1 MFWTPTVYVP
11 HSLDWAPV
19 SEQPLIL
26 VATPATFSVHF
37 PLPTTSCCPFALSKE
52 KKTVDTCAKRKNMK
66 RVFWSLDVYLNR
78 PSYQLAEGY
87 SYTRVSHIHI
97 IHHTHWMECLVLCSL
112 TYLIN
117 TLRTIHQ
124 RSHIHN
130 SHLPSIYL
138 HTYLMWWLILGW
150 DEMRCAENEI

>member
-1 MFWTPTVYVP
+1 
-11 HSLDWAPV
+11 
-19 SEQPLIL
+19 
-26 VATPATFSVHF
+26 
-37 PLPTTSCCPFALSKE
+37 
-52 KKTVDTCAKRKNMK
+52 MK

-150 DEMRCAENEI
+150 DGMGWDEMRCAENEIKKKIIIIYLRVLFDRKYFRLICVLCDEFTKNIFKSNIMRYSWRRYNYVII